1 MTTDDRRQTTKP
13 QIAILHYSVPPIIG
27 GVEVTIA
34 AHARLLREH
43 GYAVK
48 LITGRGADAT
58 LIPEIDSRHPRV
70 EAVQR
75 ELNRGSVP
83 NDFYPLA
90 LEIQSALEKE
100 LRGMD
105 LLIAHNVVTL
115 HKNLALTFALH
126 QLVTQGRVKLL
137 AWCHDFAWD
146 DPVYANDVHEG
157 APWDLMKQVWDN
169 TKYVVVSNARRQD
182 LARLLQVDAAEISVV
197 PPGLD
202 AAEFFQV
209 SETTARWLREL
220 KLLDGA
226 PLLLLPARV
235 TRRKNIELAIDIV
248 NAMRDKGYA
257 PKLLVMGPLGPHN
270 PANRA
275 YLEEL
280 KTRATNLS
288 FRAADARKLA
298 SSAEEISRSTR
309 NDKTSGI
316 IFLQEYGDVGD
327 ATRRDLYALADALVF
342 PSAREGFGIP
352 ILEAGLA
359 RLPIF
364 CADIPPFRETADNLV
379 NYFALD
385 ESSDAIAARMIAF
398 FKHDAR
404 YQLKQ
409 RVREKYLWENIFH
422 ERIEPLVK
430 SYANS

>member
-1 MTTDDRRQTTKP
+1 M

-48 LITGRGADAT
+48 LIAGRGDDAT

-70 EAVQR
+70 EVVQR

-83 NDFYPLA
+83 SDFYPLA

-100 LRGMD
+100 LREVD

-115 HKNLALTFALH
+115 HKNLALTLALH
-126 QLVTQGRVKLL
+126 QLVTQGCVKLI

-146 DPVYANDVHEG
+146 EPVYADDVHEG
-157 APWDLMKQVWDN
+157 APWDLMKRVWQN
-169 TKYVVVSNARRQD
+169 TKYVVVSESRRRE
-182 LARLLQVDAAEISVV
+182 LARLLQLDASKIAVV

-280 KTRATNLS
+280 KTRA
-288 FRAADARKLA
+288 
-298 SSAEEISRSTR
+298 
-309 NDKTSGI
+309 NDNI
-316 IFLQEYGDVGD
+316 LFLQEYGNVND

-359 RLPIF
+359 QLPIF
-364 CADIPPFRETADNLV
+364 CADIPPFRETAGDLA

-385 ESSDAIAARMIAF
+385 ESADAIAARMLDF

-409 RVREKYLWENIFH
+409 RVREKYLWEHIFT
-422 ERIEPLVK
+422 EYIEPLMK

>member
-1 MTTDDRRQTTKP
+1 M

-48 LITGRGADAT
+48 LIAGRGDDAT

-70 EAVQR
+70 ETVQR

-83 NDFYPLA
+83 SDFYPLA

-100 LRGMD
+100 LREVD

-115 HKNLALTFALH
+115 HKNLALTLALH
-126 QLVTQGRVKLL
+126 QLVTQGCVKLI

-146 DPVYANDVHEG
+146 EPVYADDVHEG
-157 APWDLMKQVWDN
+157 APWDLMKRVWQN
-169 TKYVVVSNARRQD
+169 TKYVVVSESRRRE
-182 LARLLQVDAAEISVV
+182 LARLLQLDASKIAVV

-209 SETTARWLREL
+209 SETTAGWLREL

-280 KTRATNLS
+280 KTRA
-288 FRAADARKLA
+288 
-298 SSAEEISRSTR
+298 
-309 NDKTSGI
+309 NDNI
-316 IFLQEYGDVGD
+316 LFLQEYGNVND

-359 RLPIF
+359 QLPIF
-364 CADIPPFRETADNLV
+364 CADIPPFRETAGDLA

-385 ESSDAIAARMIAF
+385 ESADAIAARMLDF

-409 RVREKYLWENIFH
+409 RVREKYLWEHIFT
-422 ERIEPLVK
+422 EYIEPLMK